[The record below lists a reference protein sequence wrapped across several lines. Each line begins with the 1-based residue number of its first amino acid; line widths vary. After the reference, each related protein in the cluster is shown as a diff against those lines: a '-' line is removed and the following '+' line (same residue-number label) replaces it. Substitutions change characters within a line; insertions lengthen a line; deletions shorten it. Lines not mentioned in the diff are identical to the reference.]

1 MEDFQPWGFP
11 SLLVHLFQEDPGVS
25 LVHNLADCSVCRNEF
40 VLTLNTIQSGLLCV
54 QLANP
59 DAVEG
64 LVLVNIDTNARG
76 WLDWAAQKVCLL
88 IFAVSFM
95 IVVFSIDDFFLIC
108 SRCSSA
114 QWPPPSQS
122 RFCVTSSVRCDCFPS
137 LVFSS
142 CYPKNDTFLRLE
154 LERFEHKCCRLL
166 QEEMSSNT
174 DVVQFHRDRINKA
187 SNLVN
192 IELFWKS
199 YNRWR
204 LFIRNSIIIILL

>member
-95 IVVFSIDDFFLIC
+95 IVVFSIDDFFWSVLDA
-108 SRCSSA
+108 A
-114 QWPPPSQS
+114 QLSDLLPHRADSVSPLQS
-122 RFCVTSSVRCDCFPS
+122 GATAFLHWFFHPVIQKMTRF
-137 LVFSS
+137 
-142 CYPKNDTFLRLE
+142 
-154 LERFEHKCCRLL
+154 
-166 QEEMSSNT
+166 
-174 DVVQFHRDRINKA
+174 
-187 SNLVN
+187 
-192 IELFWKS
+192 
-199 YNRWR
+199 
-204 LFIRNSIIIILL
+204 